1 MDTEKEVQELRRRVE
16 QLEATGSRQRQN
28 GAMRFII
35 GFIIVVAIIML
46 LMVAIGI
53 VQFISA

>member
-1 MDTEKEVQELRRRVE
+1 MDTEKEVQELRQRVE
-16 QLEATGSRQRQN
+16 QLEAAGSRKGQN

-35 GFIIVVAIIML
+35 GFIIAVAIMML
-46 LMVAIGI
+46 LLVAIGI